1 MKGASN
7 NGERLLEFGVGDNVD
22 TQIERE
28 GLSGVDG
35 DVFAMLFVFKC
46 AGLVFDIMA
55 DGLSMSD
62 GEGLSKVIP
71 FDSNCRA
78 DTTFDAS
85 SSKDAITDDI
95 TSVTMVKGTP
105 VIQHVTPQF
114 PSNNHSVV
122 QVTYII

>member
-1 MKGASN
+1 MKEASN

-55 DGLSMSD
+55 DGLS
-62 GEGLSKVIP
+62 
-71 FDSNCRA
+71 
-78 DTTFDAS
+78 
-85 SSKDAITDDI
+85 
-95 TSVTMVKGTP
+95 
-105 VIQHVTPQF
+105 
-114 PSNNHSVV
+114 
-122 QVTYII
+122 